1 MKTPHAGQWRLSRV
15 ELVNW
20 GTFSGHHVVPVP
32 REGFLLTGHSGS
44 GKSSLVDAVA
54 AVLTPPEH
62 LRFNVAAAGTGATER
77 EAGDRDVVSYV
88 RGAWRHRTDESTGEV
103 VADHLRQGATW
114 SGILL
119 RYSNGTDAPDG
130 TVTLVRL
137 FHLTRGSSTP
147 ALLHVVVPEDVG
159 LLDFERFV
167 RSGPDA
173 AGVTAA
179 WPAATVSER
188 HGPFAAAF
196 TQALGIGSEQALVL
210 LHRTQSAKNLGSLDD
225 LFRGHM
231 LDEPGTFELSAQ
243 AVHQFADV
251 ARAYADIE
259 TSRRQIEHLGR
270 LAALT
275 KTYDDGS
282 AAGVRAATLRGSLET
297 FKDAWKL
304 DLAHGALA
312 EARAAEERA
321 QHHRKAADTEVD
333 VAANTHQ
340 QAVNVLGARGGQAL
354 ATQADRLQRAGEIA
368 ALVRTRR
375 GELSTDLQSVGM
387 NMPETFA
394 EFAAL
399 KEKARWE
406 LGGSRPPAT
415 GAVPTLTGAIAA
427 VSTGQVPAVP
437 TGEVPAVTTGALPS
451 VATGAIATVGRSRAP
466 EALDGNIREVLAAR
480 SAVGHRHEAVAGRIQ
495 AVRQTQTNV
504 PAELAAARRAV
515 AEAAGLD
522 VSVLPFAAELLRVRE
537 DDADWRPVIEEI
549 LRPLATLVLVPPAHR
564 AAVAGAVEAGPG
576 LRYRVVGVRNDAPRS
591 TDDSSLVHKVEVK
604 DGPASGWLHR
614 RLSEQYD
621 YLCVDEPAGLD
632 LHERA
637 VTREGLIK
645 HGPEEIEQPVLPG
658 VEDWALGWDADDR
671 LDQLLELARETQAR
685 LAEADNAVADAVAE
699 QREAVRRQLTLRHV
713 ARREWR
719 EVDIETAE
727 ADLTD
732 AQASFDR
739 LLDGTMDLL
748 QASQD
753 VAAAE
758 TRLDHAR
765 AAAAVAADTLAEA
778 RAHRRSLERVV
789 AELGDAPTNA
799 IPLAHRT
806 ELEKRY
812 AAVRKTVT
820 HEVIDDVSLTV
831 SRTLDAEREAGLRTS
846 GAAEREIVG
855 LLSEFRRRWP
865 AITRDL
871 TAQVGDRS
879 RYLEVLERIRTS
891 RLPEQEARFS
901 DLLTD
906 QARRA
911 LRKLAAEIRQAPAAI
926 RERIV
931 GVNTS
936 LRRSPFDTDRYLEIR
951 VKERRPAAV
960 EEFLATLD
968 ALTGDTEPEY
978 EVLER
983 LVRRLGSSDPADR
996 AWRALCLDTRRHV
1009 HFTGVEVTA
1018 GGIALAVHDSS
1029 AGLSG
1034 GQRQKL
1040 VVFCLAAALRYQLA
1054 GASDSATPA
1063 YGSILL
1069 DEAFDKADTAF
1080 TRTAMDTFAAFGFHM
1095 ILATPLKLLQT
1106 LEDYVGGIGL
1116 ATCREM
1122 RESRVDVV
1130 LLETPLPDVE
1140 PVPSATRGG
1149 AGGGAA
1155 GGPGPRAGAVTAAGA
1170 GVSLQAAPTAG
1181 AAAPAPAAPTAGAA
1195 APAAGAAAPAAAAP
1209 APAQATAAAPAP
1221 SSAAPAAPAPSGAAP
1236 AASAPSAAK
1245 PPVATGQTPV
1255 APVQTPGVPVQ
1266 TLPAPAQAA
1275 LSANQ
1280 TAAAA
1285 PAPRSAATPPAPAL
1299 SAPTPGVPA
1308 PSAPTPSVPAP
1319 GAPAPGVPAP
1329 GAQAPGVPA
1338 PGHAAAPA
1346 SPGSPSPASPAS
1358 AAPASDAG
1366 SVTPPRGIPAVPP
1379 PPSAPAPPSSGP
1391 APAPADARPAGT
1403 GAASTGNPDEG
1414 TTASAA
1420 SVDDRPPATGG
1431 TPAHEPDPASD
1442 TTEDNEPEPDWSVT
1456 VTTQEPDG
1464 TSPVARMTSRRPSL

>member
-1 MKTPHAGQWRLSRV
+1 MSTPRTSHTGQWRLARV

-62 LRFNVAAAGTGATER
+62 LRFNVAAAGTAATER

-103 VADHLRQGATW
+103 VADHLRKGATW
-114 SGILL
+114 SGVLL
-119 RYSNGTDAPDG
+119 RYSNGTDADDG

-137 FHLTRGSSTP
+137 FHLTRGSSAP
-147 ALLHVVVPEDVG
+147 SMLHVVVPGEAG

-167 RSGPDA
+167 RSGPDV
-173 AGVTAA
+173 AGVTTA
-179 WPAATVSER
+179 WPDATVSER
-188 HGPFAAAF
+188 HAPFAAAF

-231 LDEPGTFELSAQ
+231 LDEPGTFELAAQ

-259 TSRRQIEHLGR
+259 TSRRQIDHLGR

-275 KTYDDGS
+275 RTYDEGS
-282 AAGVRAATLRGSLET
+282 TAGVRAATLRGSLET

-304 DLAHGALA
+304 DLAHGALSG
-312 EARAAEERA
+312 ARAAEERA
-321 QHHRKAADTEVD
+321 QHHRKAADTEVE

-375 GELSTDLQSVGM
+375 GELSTDLESVGM

-406 LGGSRPPAT
+406 LGGAKPPAT
-415 GAVPTLTGAIAA
+415 GAVPTLTGAIPA
-427 VSTGQVPAVP
+427 VPAGSSAPTGQVPAVS
-437 TGEVPAVTTGALPS
+437 TGAVPEVS
-451 VATGAIATVGRSRAP
+451 TGSVATVATGAVATVAPGTGATATGAVPTVGGRSRAP
-466 EALDGNIREVLAAR
+466 EALDGRIREALAVR
-480 SAVGHRHEAVAGRIQ
+480 SAVGLRHEAVATRIQ

-504 PAELAAARRAV
+504 PAALAEARRAV

-537 DDADWRPVIEEI
+537 EEAAWRPVIEEI
-549 LRPLATLVLVPPAHR
+549 LRPLGTLVLVSPAHR
-564 AAVAGAVEAGPG
+564 AAVARAVEAGPG

-604 DGPASGWLHR
+604 DGPMSGWLHR

-621 YLCVDEPAGLD
+621 YLCVEEPSGLD

-645 HGPEEIEQPVLPG
+645 HGPEEIEQPVLSD

-685 LAEADNAVADAVAE
+685 LARADEAVADAVAE

-758 TRLDHAR
+758 TRLDQAR
-765 AAAAVAADTLAEA
+765 AAAAEAADALAEA
-778 RAHRRSLERVV
+778 RAHRRSLEHVV
-789 AELGDAPTNA
+789 ADLGDAPTTA
-799 IPLAHRT
+799 IPLAHRQ

-820 HEVIDDVSLTV
+820 HEVIDDVSLAV

-871 TAQVGDRS
+871 TAQVGDRT

-911 LRKLAAEIRQAPAAI
+911 LRKLAAEIRQAPATI

-936 LRRSPFDTDRYLEIR
+936 LRRSPFDTDRFLEIR

-960 EEFLATLD
+960 EEFLTTLD
-968 ALTGDTEPEY
+968 TLTGDTEPEY

-1054 GASDSATPA
+1054 GAAESATPA
-1063 YGSILL
+1063 YGTILL

-1130 LLETPLPDVE
+1130 LLEKPLPDVD
-1140 PVPSATRGG
+1140 PVASSTRGG
-1149 AGGGAA
+1149 GSGSGGSGGSGGGSGSGGGGIGGGPTTPTPSRGSGGGA
-1155 GGPGPRAGAVTAAGA
+1155 GAGA
-1170 GVSLQAAPTAG
+1170 GTAG
-1181 AAAPAPAAPTAGAA
+1181 AG
-1195 APAAGAAAPAAAAP
+1195 
-1209 APAQATAAAPAP
+1209 
-1221 SSAAPAAPAPSGAAP
+1221 
-1236 AASAPSAAK
+1236 ASA
-1245 PPVATGQTPV
+1245 
-1255 APVQTPGVPVQ
+1255 
-1266 TLPAPAQAA
+1266 
-1275 LSANQ
+1275 
-1280 TAAAA
+1280 
-1285 PAPRSAATPPAPAL
+1285 
-1299 SAPTPGVPA
+1299 
-1308 PSAPTPSVPAP
+1308 
-1319 GAPAPGVPAP
+1319 GAPASGATTGDNTATPA
-1329 GAQAPGVPA
+1329 
-1338 PGHAAAPA
+1338 
-1346 SPGSPSPASPAS
+1346 
-1358 AAPASDAG
+1358 
-1366 SVTPPRGIPAVPP
+1366 RGLPAVPP
-1379 PPSAPAPPSSGP
+1379 PPPGPSPTGLQPLTAAVPPPTGLQPLTAAAPPPPSGP
-1391 APAPADARPAGT
+1391 APTGLQPLTSVTPPPGPAPTGLQPLTSVTPPPPPAPVAAPAGT
-1403 GAASTGNPDEG
+1403 P
-1414 TTASAA
+1414 
-1420 SVDDRPPATGG
+1420 
-1431 TPAHEPDPASD
+1431 SD
-1442 TTEDNEPEPDWSVT
+1442 TIDDGEPEPDWSVT
-1456 VTTQEPDG
+1456 VTAEEADAA
-1464 TSPVARMTSRRPSL
+1464 SPVVRMTSRRPTL

>member
-1 MKTPHAGQWRLSRV
+1 MNTPHPGQWRLARV

-103 VADHLRQGATW
+103 VADHLRPGATW
-114 SGILL
+114 SGVLL
-119 RYSNGTDAPDG
+119 QYSNGTDAPDG

-147 ALLHVVVPEDVG
+147 ATLHVVLPDDVG
-159 LLDFERFV
+159 LLDFERYV
-167 RSGPDA
+167 RSGPDV

-179 WPAATVSER
+179 WPTATVSER

-231 LDEPGTFELSAQ
+231 LDEPNTYLLAAQ
-243 AVHQFADV
+243 AVEQFADV

-259 TSRRQIEHLGR
+259 TSRQQIEHLSR
-270 LAALT
+270 LATLT
-275 KTYDDGS
+275 KAYDDGS

-321 QHHRKAADTEVD
+321 QHHRQAADTEVD

-375 GELSTDLQSVGM
+375 GELATDLQSVGM

-406 LGGSRPPAT
+406 LGGAKPLAT
-415 GAVPTLTGAIAA
+415 GSVPTLTGALPA
-427 VSTGQVPAVP
+427 VSPAHSPAHSTGHVPAHATGQVPAVS
-437 TGEVPAVTTGALPS
+437 GAVPAAGVSTAALPS
-451 VATGAIATVGRSRAP
+451 VATGSVATVGRSRAP
-466 EALDGNIREVLAAR
+466 EALDVNIREALAAR
-480 SAVGHRHEAVAGRIQ
+480 SAVGLRHEALATRIQ

-537 DDADWRPVIEEI
+537 EDAEWRPVIEGV
-549 LRPLATLVLVPPAHR
+549 LRPLATLVLVAPAHR
-564 AAVAGAVEAGPG
+564 AAVASAVEAGPG

-591 TDDSSLVHKVEVK
+591 ADDASLVHKVEVK
-604 DGPASGWLHR
+604 DGPMSGWLHR

-621 YLCVDEPAGLD
+621 YLCVDDPSGLD
-632 LHERA
+632 RHERA

-645 HGPEEIEQPVLPG
+645 HGPEEVEQPLLPG

-685 LAEADNAVADAVAE
+685 LAEADAAVADAVAE

-758 TRLDHAR
+758 TRLDQAR

-789 AELGDAPTNA
+789 AELGDAPTHA
-799 IPLAHRT
+799 IPLAHRA

-812 AAVRKTVT
+812 AAVRTTVT

-855 LLSEFRRRWP
+855 LLAEFRRRWP

-936 LRRSPFDTDRYLEIR
+936 LRRSPFDTDRFLEIR

-996 AWRALCLDTRRHV
+996 AWRSLCLDTRRHV

-1018 GGIALAVHDSS
+1018 GGISLAVHDSS

-1063 YGSILL
+1063 FGSILL

-1130 LLETPLPDVE
+1130 LLESPLPDVD
-1140 PVPSATRGG
+1140 PVPSPIRGG
-1149 AGGGAA
+1149 TGEG
-1155 GGPGPRAGAVTAAGA
+1155 
-1170 GVSLQAAPTAG
+1170 APTA
-1181 AAAPAPAAPTAGAA
+1181 PPAATA
-1195 APAAGAAAPAAAAP
+1195 PAAPAAA
-1209 APAQATAAAPAP
+1209 TAATSPAGPTAPT
-1221 SSAAPAAPAPSGAAP
+1221 APAAPALRPTGGAH
-1236 AASAPSAAK
+1236 
-1245 PPVATGQTPV
+1245 
-1255 APVQTPGVPVQ
+1255 
-1266 TLPAPAQAA
+1266 
-1275 LSANQ
+1275 
-1280 TAAAA
+1280 AAAA
-1285 PAPRSAATPPAPAL
+1285 PSGPSGATAETGTATPPRGF
-1299 SAPTPGVPA
+1299 PTVSPPPPPPPVPE
-1308 PSAPTPSVPAP
+1308 
-1319 GAPAPGVPAP
+1319 
-1329 GAQAPGVPA
+1329 Q
-1338 PGHAAAPA
+1338 
-1346 SPGSPSPASPAS
+1346 
-1358 AAPASDAG
+1358 APASDAG
-1366 SVTPPRGIPAVPP
+1366 GT
-1379 PPSAPAPPSSGP
+1379 
-1391 APAPADARPAGT
+1391 GT
-1403 GAASTGNPDEG
+1403 GAPGGPGGADGADDPDE
-1414 TTASAA
+1414 
-1420 SVDDRPPATGG
+1420 
-1431 TPAHEPDPASD
+1431 PDL
-1442 TTEDNEPEPDWSVT
+1442 DWSVT
-1456 VTTQEPDG
+1456 VTPEDRG
-1464 TSPVARMTSRRPSL
+1464 DASPVTRMTSRRPSL